1 MVSEIAK
8 SSRHDAVSLPDEV
21 QSFFV
26 KVRSEGQAVQNV
38 IEKRTETSPMSERMD
53 VDVQPD
59 FLSLAYWE
67 DLLCKLNEMRRYRRI
82 IGSLVG
88 SCLLAATP
96 LLSSTKETACLVALD
111 IVENAIV
118 SIAKVEEAYKCE
130 NQSKAVIEE
139 AIHFLSLDELLDNMD
154 AAEDVDENRLLPA
167 MSKLWP
173 YLVKNKISVPVV
185 RKCTEVLSRAI
196 EISGGV
202 FFVRWFHKDGPVIWR
217 LLALSPFRRKRMS
230 LMDEKAII
238 LPYRNTSLTSEE
250 PMAEISSQK
259 IQISLLDM
267 VTEISSNK
275 RSAIALESVLKK
287 ICGLVVGIAY
297 SGLISLREA
306 AIRALA
312 GLACMDPDLVWL
324 LLADMYYSLNQ
335 RDMPFPPNQD
345 LVELYDLLPPPM
357 SSREYL
363 FVQYGG
369 EGVRCDVDP
378 SSVDEVFKRTQDAV
392 LT

>member
-202 FFVRWFHKDGPVIWR
+202 FLYAGFI
-217 LLALSPFRRKRMS
+217 RM
-230 LMDEKAII
+230 
-238 LPYRNTSLTSEE
+238 
-250 PMAEISSQK
+250 
-259 IQISLLDM
+259 
-267 VTEISSNK
+267 
-275 RSAIALESVLKK
+275 
-287 ICGLVVGIAY
+287 
-297 SGLISLREA
+297 
-306 AIRALA
+306 
-312 GLACMDPDLVWL
+312 
-324 LLADMYYSLNQ
+324 
-335 RDMPFPPNQD
+335 
-345 LVELYDLLPPPM
+345 DLLFGGCWP
-357 SSREYL
+357 YL
-363 FVQYGG
+363 HSDGK
-369 EGVRCDVDP
+369 EC
-378 SSVDEVFKRTQDAV
+378 
-392 LT
+392 L